1 MELTPEQIKTLENDD
16 WEIVSYNPLQLVRYA
31 QFAGGVHH
39 LNTPEDIMEELK
51 RIEISRRW
59 RESRE
64 KKLQEKLEQN
74 KNTTFVQTPVKKL
87 GAEDGKTYIRLGNLL
102 TLCITEY
109 DDGDGKCYIDID
121 NRGEYIKHEDET
133 DMEFD
138 SVQKAIDWIT
148 KTLGEP
154 NGGI

>member
-1 MELTPEQIKTLENDD
+1 MELTPEQIKTLETDD
-16 WEIVSYNPLQLVRYA
+16 WEIVCYNPLQLVRYA
-31 QFAGGVHH
+31 QFAGGIHY

-59 RESRE
+59 REQS
-64 KKLQEKLEQN
+64 KKDLQKLQN
-74 KNTTFVQTPVKKL
+74 KNATYVQTPVKKL
-87 GAEDGKTYIRLGNLL
+87 GSEDGKTYIRLGNLL

-121 NRGEYIKHEDET
+121 SRGEYIKHEDET

-138 SVQKAIDWIT
+138 SVQQAIDWIT